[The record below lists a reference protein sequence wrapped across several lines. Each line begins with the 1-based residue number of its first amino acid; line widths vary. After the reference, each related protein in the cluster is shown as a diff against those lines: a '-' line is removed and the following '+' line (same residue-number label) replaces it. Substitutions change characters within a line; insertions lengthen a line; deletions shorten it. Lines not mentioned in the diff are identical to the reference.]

1 MTGKEKQ
8 EREAILLEIQSR
20 KEVLKKIENA
30 YKRLKKQAEAN
41 YEKRKAKVQA
51 ASEYKSI
58 DEAHDAWGYDCIT
71 EQEYNEIVKVLEQ
84 GAEFVE
90 KHLSPQE
97 VAVKI
102 LGEFMG
108 RLSSEIRSFEFDLL
122 SPEEQLRL
130 LREQEEWREEIES
143 AKKHRKI

>member
-1 MTGKEKQ
+1 MSSAYIFFRGVIMTDKEKQ
-8 EREAILLEIQSR
+8 EYEAILLEIQSR

-41 YEKRKAKVQA
+41 YEKRKANVQA

-71 EQEYNEIVKVLEQ
+71 EQEYNEIVKVFEQ

-90 KHLSPQE
+90 KHLSPQ
-97 VAVKI
+97 
-102 LGEFMG
+102 
-108 RLSSEIRSFEFDLL
+108 
-122 SPEEQLRL
+122 
-130 LREQEEWREEIES
+130 
-143 AKKHRKI
+143 

>member
-1 MTGKEKQ
+1 MTDKEKK

-20 KEVLKKIENA
+20 KVVLEKIENA

-41 YEKRKAKVQA
+41 YEKRKLKVQQA
-51 ASEYKSI
+51 TGDYKTV

-71 EQEYNEIVKVLEQ
+71 EKEYYEILRIFEQ
-84 GAEFVE
+84 GEEYVE

-102 LGEFMG
+102 LGEFIG
-108 RLSSEIRSFEFDLL
+108 RMNSEIRSFKFDLL
-122 SPEEQLRL
+122 PPEEQARILK
-130 LREQEEWREEIES
+130 EQEERML
-143 AKKHRKI
+143 KKKN

>member
-1 MTGKEKQ
+1 MTDKEKQ
-8 EREAILLEIQSR
+8 EHEAILLEIQSR

-71 EQEYNEIVKVLEQ
+71 EQEYNEIVKVFEQ

-130 LREQEEWREEIES
+130 LREQEQWREEIKR
-143 AKKHRKI
+143 AKKNKIS